1 MYNQNCVVDLLLK
14 TSCSALQNIRTVV
27 GLIHKKENMETA
39 RAKKI
44 SNTNGVEK
52 IRAQYPMLGKRINL
66 KPFIYF
72 DNAAT
77 CHKPQVVLNSLQKF
91 YSDEYGKPNEE
102 HALSKEATKRIE
114 EVRKAVAKF
123 IGAPSEKNIVFT
135 RGCTESINIVA
146 GGFAKGVLK
155 KGDEVLISSL
165 EHHANIVPWQM
176 ACEASGATL
185 KVVPLIETGEVDIK
199 AFKSLLSDKTKI
211 VAVVHASHV
220 LGTILPVK
228 QMIKWAHEK
237 NIPVMLDGAQAIPH
251 MPVNMQELDC
261 DFYTF
266 SAHKMGGPTGLGVLY
281 GKKKWLEQIPS
292 FEGGSDMA
300 KKVTFESYEYADVP
314 QKFEA
319 GTMPFAEIIAF
330 ESLIDFLER
339 ANMQKMFS
347 YEQELLHYAEK
358 QLNEIEGLYMM
369 GSSADKEA
377 VISFHIGEND
387 VKLLEKYLNERHNIF
402 VRAGELSAQPLM
414 KLLGVKGLV
423 RVSFSF
429 YNTKEEVDT
438 LVKALKTY
446 LGNK

>member
-1 MYNQNCVVDLLLK
+1 
-14 TSCSALQNIRTVV
+14 
-27 GLIHKKENMETA
+27 ME
-39 RAKKI
+39 RVQAKKI
-44 SNTNGVEK
+44 SNTNGVQK
-52 IRAQYPMLGKRINL
+52 IRAQFPMLGKRINRRT
-66 KPFIYF
+66 FIYF

-77 CHKPQVVLNSLQKF
+77 CHKPRVVLDRLQKF
-91 YSDEYGKPNEE
+91 YSDEYGKPDEE

-114 EVRKAVAKF
+114 EVRKAVANF

-146 GGFAKGVLK
+146 GGFSKGVLK
-155 KGDEVLISSL
+155 KGDEIVISSL
-165 EHHANIVPWQM
+165 EHHANIVPLQM
-176 ACEASGATL
+176 ACETSGAVL
-185 KVVPLIETGEVDIK
+185 KVVPLIDTGEVDIK
-199 AFKSLLSDKTKI
+199 AYKSMLSDKTKV

-220 LGTILPVK
+220 LGTILPVR
-228 QMIKWAHEK
+228 QMTKWAHEK

-251 MPVNMQELDC
+251 MPVNIQELDC

-300 KKVTFESYEYADVP
+300 KKVTFENYEYADVP

-330 ESLIDFLER
+330 EALINFLER
-339 ANMQKMFS
+339 MNMQKMFS

-358 QLNEIEGLYMM
+358 EFNQIEGLHMM

-377 VISFHIGEND
+377 VISFHIGENH

-402 VRAGELSAQPLM
+402 VRAGDLSAQPLM

-423 RVSFSF
+423 RISFSF

-438 LVKALKTY
+438 LVKALKVY
-446 LGNK
+446 LRNK